1 MPPTS
6 TRSTKTNSRRGERGA
21 SDRTAHKPLAPF
33 TVDHFRAYG
42 RRLVLDNGDRWEVE
56 PFQLEVV
63 DDLLGGARAVWAVL
77 PEANGKTTLMS
88 GVALYWGDY
97 TPEGFVCMAASSR
110 DQAGWLLRQAIGF
123 VKRSP
128 GMAARFRPYEGY
140 RRIDAKRS
148 GARIQVFAADK
159 ETADGVIFDL
169 ALIDELH
176 RHKSLDLYR
185 TWLGKTIKV
194 GGQVGVISTAG
205 AAGSEFEANR
215 HKLRT
220 EGEATRCGSHT
231 RSSLGGVVLHDWSVP
246 TESDVHD
253 LEIVKAANPLS
264 TVTIESLREKHDDPT
279 TNEGHWRRFTCG
291 QAVRSEFAA
300 IDEREWHGAEG
311 AWPVEPGQAI
321 WVGLD
326 PAWKVDT
333 FAVVPYFEADRE
345 HRYLGAAKTFV
356 PTPERP
362 VRPAE
367 VKRYLAALHERTPIE
382 VAVLDTNF
390 AADIA
395 EYLED
400 ELGARVVAHAQT
412 DKPMGLAFER
422 FMKLLRNGH
431 LFHSG
436 DRTLTRH
443 ALNAIAHQTRTGWQK
458 FERPVAS
465 RTAPGRQAER
475 VIDALDAAA
484 MVVSVADAEGTSK
497 RGKLT
502 AEDFVVL

>member
-1 MPPTS
+1 M
-6 TRSTKTNSRRGERGA
+6 
-21 SDRTAHKPLAPF
+21 
-33 TVDHFRAYG
+33 
-42 RRLVLDNGDRWEVE
+42 LDNGDAWEVE
-56 PFQLEVV
+56 PFECDIVE
-63 DDLLGGARAVWAVL
+63 DLLDGARAVWAVL

-88 GVALYWGDY
+88 GVALYWADY

-110 DQAGWLLRQAIGF
+110 DQAGWLLRQGIGF

-159 ETADGVIFDL
+159 DTADGVIFDL

-176 RHKSLDLYR
+176 RHRSLDLYR

-205 AAGSEFEANR
+205 AAGSEFEATR

-220 EGEATRCGSHT
+220 EGEAVRSGSHT
-231 RSSLGGVVLHDWSVP
+231 RSTLGGVVLHDWSVP
-246 TESDVHD
+246 EDDDVHD
-253 LEIVKAANPLS
+253 LDVVKAANPLAS
-264 TVTIESLREKHDDPT
+264 VTVEALREKHDDPT

-291 QAVRSEFAA
+291 QAVRSEYAA
-300 IDEREWHGAEG
+300 IDEREWHGAETD
-311 AWPVEPGQAI
+311 WPVVKGQPI
-321 WVGLD
+321 WLGVD

-333 FAVVPYFEADRE
+333 FALVPYFEVDRE
-345 HRYLGAAKTFV
+345 HRYLGNAKTFV
-356 PTPERP
+356 PAPERP

-367 VKRYLAALHERTPIE
+367 VKRWLEWLHARNPIE
-382 VAVLDTNF
+382 VAVMDTNF

-395 EYLED
+395 EFLED
-400 ELGARVVAHAQT
+400 ELGARVVAHSQT

-431 LFHSG
+431 LFHPG
-436 DRTLTRH
+436 DPTLTRH
-443 ALNAIAHQTRTGWQK
+443 ALNAIARTTRTGWQK
-458 FERPVAS
+458 FERPVES
-465 RTAPGRQAER
+465 RTAPGQQAAR

-484 MVVSVADAEGTSK
+484 MVVSVADAEGTK
-497 RGKLT
+497 RKGRLT
-502 AEDFVVL
+502 ADDFVVL